1 VNEEHI
7 VKSKNNATVQHAFG
21 TLFDR
26 RDYAAAETPDTA
38 LQSGGSSQMRA
49 T

>member
-21 TLFDR
+21 TLFNR
-26 RDYAAAETPDTA
+26 RDYAAADTA